1 MATNNPPP
9 PPPQQ
14 NATPNA
20 AEDDPMTGLSAEEQS
35 MARIL
40 GAAVKAT
47 LASERDVRSRMKY
60 DPIALGKSLI
70 FKGNAEMSAET
81 FIYRIEELQRQ
92 AKWTDE
98 ETAAAAKNCF
108 QAEAAEWLHAMLQ
121 QRRPFLTWEGLPAA
135 QDYEA
140 KDHLKPSLLARFR
153 EVVTVQASF
162 LAVRD
167 LRQKRGESSSTFL
180 DRVFRALDVKN
191 SDIPRPDK
199 LTDNYQRQLE
209 REARTYFVNGLHANL
224 RDKIAMSNNPPPDTE
239 GWHLAAKR
247 VEAEMKPQEKPSML
261 NELQQGEEVPEEV
274 VKGLEAL
281 GWRKPNGAGRGGRGG
296 RGGSSSRGPKP
307 NDRCRYCK
315 EKGHWVRNCPN
326 KRGGSGENG
335 QKKRKEDGRSNNGR
349 YDRKKK
355 NVFEI
360 REEEGVSDSEQSGNE

>member
-1 MATNNPPP
+1 MATSSGNA
-9 PPPQQ
+9 
-14 NATPNA
+14 NATGGNA
-20 AEDDPMTGLSAEEQS
+20 NGNNGNQDDPMEGLSAEERA
-35 MARIL
+35 MARVV
-40 GAAVKAT
+40 GAAVKTALAT
-47 LASERDVRSRMKY
+47 ERDVRSRMKY

-121 QRRPFLTWEGLPAA
+121 QRRPFVTWEGQPAA
-135 QDYEA
+135 QGYEP

-167 LRQKRGESSSTFL
+167 LRQRRSESSSAFL
-180 DRVFRALDVKN
+180 DRVFRALDIKN
-191 SDIPRPDK
+191 SDIPRQDK
-199 LTDNYQRQLE
+199 LGDDYQRQLE

-224 RDKIAMSNNPPPDTE
+224 RDKIAMSNNPPTDTE

-261 NELQQGEEVPEEV
+261 NELSQGEAVPEEMM
-274 VKGLEAL
+274 KSLEAL
-281 GWRKPNGAGRGGRGG
+281 GWRKPAGGN
-296 RGGSSSRGPKP
+296 SSS
-307 NDRCRYCK
+307 
-315 EKGHWVRNCPN
+315 
-326 KRGGSGENG
+326 
-335 QKKRKEDGRSNNGR
+335 GRA
-349 YDRKKK
+349 
-355 NVFEI
+355 I
-360 REEEGVSDSEQSGNE
+360 